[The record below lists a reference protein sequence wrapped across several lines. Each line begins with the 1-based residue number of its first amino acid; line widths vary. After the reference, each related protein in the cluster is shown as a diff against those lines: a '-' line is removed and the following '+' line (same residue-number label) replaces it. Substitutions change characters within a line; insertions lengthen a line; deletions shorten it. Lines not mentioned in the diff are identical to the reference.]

1 MCEEHVGSLQL
12 EHWYSTSSVTQSTA
26 PSQERYTHNTS
37 ADLDLQMYAAHYL
50 GECRIGTYTTIFTY
64 VRSYYNRESLRQR
77 CMWSE
82 PRITAYCTVH
92 TWKRYRDKTS
102 AGSYLHLYTYELFFL
117 GHEYKSAITGKD
129 NSYVSSHLLNVTISG
144 QFKLG
149 LIYGMLLLRNVINI
163 KTRYKNETFVASHG
177 VCHMVQAINKMY
189 VIYSRDLGM
198 ENSFCSDKHHKQ
210 NIHTS
215 PDS

>member
-129 NSYVSSHLLNVTISG
+129 NSYVSSHLLNVTTSQPFNLESTFG
-144 QFKLG
+144 T
-149 LIYGMLLLRNVINI
+149 LLLRNGLTSWTNYRNKI
-163 KTRYKNETFVASHG
+163 KVDSHLCTYAS
-177 VCHMVQAINKMY
+177 
-189 VIYSRDLGM
+189 
-198 ENSFCSDKHHKQ
+198 F
-210 NIHTS
+210 
-215 PDS
+215 